1 MAGVMKSAE
10 RVDALRLRRT
20 GSSYQAIL
28 SELGVAKSTL
38 WRWLKAAGMVETQP
52 QRLTELRRLAQ
63 QKGAAMV
70 KAQRIV
76 RTEAIVQTASRE
88 IGSLSPRDLWLLGVA
103 FYWAEGAKQKPN
115 HVSAQVIFCNSD
127 PAAIRLFMRWI
138 VESCQVSSE
147 RLGFEIYLHETADGP
162 RAQQYWAKELNL
174 PLEKLTRIRWKRHR
188 PATRR
193 TNTGDSYHGLIRVR
207 VARSCELNRRI
218 AGWIV
223 GVNQSLGSGVM
234 VTRLTLDQKTP
245 GSTPGSPALLR
256 EPGVETEL
264 FLVECDSPHMW
275 EEITN

>member
-1 MAGVMKSAE
+1 MKHQE
-10 RVDALRLRRT
+10 QLDALRLRRA
-20 GSSYQAIL
+20 GASYQAIL
-28 SELGVAKSTL
+28 SEVGVAKSTV
-38 WRWLKAAGMVETQP
+38 WRWLKAEGLVETQP
-52 QRLTELRRLAQ
+52 QRMTELRRLAQ

-70 KAQRIV
+70 KAQRIA
-76 RTEAIVQTASRE
+76 RTEAIVQTASRD
-88 IGSLSPRDLWLLGVA
+88 ISSLSPRDLWLLGVA
-103 FYWAEGAKQKPN
+103 LYWAEGAKQKPN

-147 RLGFEIYLHETADGP
+147 RLGFEMYLHETADGP

-174 PLEKLTRIRWKRHR
+174 PLEKLARIRWKRHR
-188 PATRR
+188 PATHR

-218 AGWIV
+218 TGWIV

-234 VTRLTLDQKTP
+234 VTQRALDPQTP

-256 EPGVETEL
+256 EPGIETES
-264 FLVECDSPHMW
+264 FVVECDRTSTMW
-275 EEITN
+275 EALTN